1 MTNHDERKRRFRKD
15 YHELFLMGSLAEA
28 DENDDK

>member
-1 MTNHDERKRRFRKD
+1 MTNQDKRKRRFRKD